1 MTEHSYGSFDSPSAF
16 VDSVVA
22 LNPRVAAFDCDG
34 TLWLGDSGMK
44 FLYWEIEEGL
54 LSAEATQA
62 ILRRYDEYLAGKV
75 SEDEMCGEM
84 VQIHRGIPEKKIR
97 EFAARFAKSNVIS
110 QFFPEME
117 SLIEKLHGSGCEV
130 WAVSSTNNWV
140 IEESVKK
147 VAIPANRVLAVRVA
161 IENGVATDLL
171 REITSGPGKA
181 RALREVLKAPLVV
194 SFGNSMFDLEMLEL
208 ARHPFAV
215 NPNDDLRKI
224 AERRGWP
231 FYQPAVAKLTS
242 STV

>member
-1 MTEHSYGSFDSPSAF
+1 MTEHNYGSFDSPSAF

-22 LNPRVAAFDCDG
+22 LSPRVAAFDCDG
-34 TLWLGDSGMK
+34 TLWFGDSGMK

-54 LSAEATQA
+54 LSTEATQA
-62 ILRRYDEYLAGKV
+62 IMSRYDEYLAKNV
-75 SEDEMCGEM
+75 SEDLMCGEM
-84 VQIHRGIPEKKIR
+84 VQIHHGIPEEKIR
-97 EFAARFAKSNVIS
+97 EFAARFAQSNVMP

-117 SLIEKLHGSGCEV
+117 SLVEKLRRAGCDV

-147 VAIPANRVLAVRVA
+147 VGIPADRVLAVRVA
-161 IENGVATDLL
+161 IENGVATDRLG
-171 REITSGPGKA
+171 EITSGPGKA
-181 RALREVLKAPLVV
+181 RALREVLKAPLDV

-224 AERRGWP
+224 AEQRGWP
-231 FYQPAVAKLTS
+231 FYQPAIAKITS
-242 STV
+242 STA